1 MGFLE
6 MIYAALSDYTLRTVI
21 LGTAILG
28 MVSGALG
35 CFAFLRRQSLLGD
48 AISHAA
54 LPGIALAFLLTGSK
68 TTLVLVL
75 GAALSGWIGMVCVM
89 SIVRYT
95 RVKED
100 SALGIILSVFFGFG
114 MVLLAVINR
123 LPTARKAGLQKFL
136 FGMAATML
144 EEDVIAMAV
153 LGLIVL
159 GLMLLL
165 WKEFK
170 LLSFNPE
177 FGATL
182 GFPIRAMDVLLTAL
196 IVTAIVIG
204 LEAVGVVLMS
214 AMIVAP
220 AAAARQWTD
229 RLHIMVLLA
238 SMFGALSGICGAVL
252 SGMIRHLPTGP
263 TVVLCMSGIVL
274 FSLVFAPKHGIF
286 FRWMSRRRVRQDV
299 RFRRVLTDLYR
310 LVEHHQGERQHGHPV
325 TVLML
330 MDSWQ
335 SGVKRSLKLM
345 QTLGFVEQ
353 ASDKGWILTERGL
366 EEAQNMVGRHGDAYE
381 S

>member
-1 MGFLE
+1 MNILEFLQL
-6 MIYAALSDYTLRTVI
+6 ALTDYTLRTVI
-21 LGTAILG
+21 LGTTVLG

-54 LPGIALAFLLTGSK
+54 LPGIALAFLATGSK
-68 TTLVLVL
+68 STLILVL
-75 GAALSGWIGMVCVM
+75 GAAFSGWIGMLLVM
-89 SIVRYT
+89 TIVRYT

-100 SALGIILSVFFGFG
+100 SALGMMLSVFFGFG
-114 MVLLAVINR
+114 MVLLAFINR
-123 LPTARKAGLQKFL
+123 LPSARKAGLQKFL

-144 EEDVIAMAV
+144 EDDVIAMAT
-153 LGLIVL
+153 LGLLVF
-159 GLMLLL
+159 GLMFLF

-182 GFPIRAMDVLLTAL
+182 GFPIRALDTLLTAM

-229 RLHIMVLLA
+229 RLYMMVLLA
-238 SMFGALSGICGAVL
+238 AIFGAISGISGALL
-252 SGMIRHLPTGP
+252 SGMIPNLPTGP
-263 TVVLCMSGIVL
+263 TIVLVITTIVL
-274 FSLVFAPKHGIF
+274 FSLVFSPKRGLLS
-286 FRWMSRRRVRQDV
+286 RWIRRRQMRKDV
-299 RFRRVLTDLYR
+299 HFNDVLADLYR
-310 LVEHHQGERQHGHPV
+310 LVVQHQGERLHGHPV
-325 TVLML
+325 AVLL
-330 MDSWQ
+330 AMDSRK
-335 SGVKRSLKLM
+335 SGVKRSLSLM

-353 ASDKGWILTERGL
+353 TSDKSWILTERGL
-366 EEAQNMVGRHGDAYE
+366 EEAKKSLDTKGEAYE
-381 S
+381 P